1 MSVLQSVL
9 LSAPPL
15 AAGDLHWEWVAANG
29 RRILELTL
37 NHLYQAVVPVAVG
50 AALAMPVAYYASRR
64 RASKGGRRPG
74 TLTLLYL
81 SSLLYTIPSIALFVL
96 MPLVLGTSII
106 SPMNVLVALSVYSF
120 SLMVRAGVDAFD
132 SVPDSLYESARA
144 LGYTPGQACR
154 ELMVPLAAPV
164 ILSGLRVA
172 TVSNIAMVS
181 VGALIGVPSLGTLF
195 TDGLARDIPSE
206 ILVGVALSLGM
217 AFVLDGLLMLLTR
230 ILTPWRAAERR
241 R

>member
-50 AALAMPVAYYASRR
+50 AALAMPVAYYAS
-64 RASKGGRRPG
+64 RRPG

-144 LGYTPGQACR
+144 LGYTPGQARR